1 MAKTDKPI
9 DQTTIDLLNEVTKQI
24 KDQNEQIAQNNFFNG
39 LGAKSNQMGSTGG
52 GYTISSSTGVQS
64 FQTTGITNI
73 QLINTSPAYTVTT
86 SGPFD
91 PVIEPSPY
99 IDMENEI
106 YKNEFEEFGGATVIN
121 ENKEVIVSV
130 GLIDSVSEYEDDLY
144 AKFPDGEIVPFNGH
158 IEKFSVEMYTR
169 NDFHRSDL
177 IGSEVKKVAICHVM
191 INDRLARIIEG
202 TDIQDLLIKI
212 DRAIEELKVMPFSIC
227 RDGINLLFREIYYNN
242 QPAIIENIDEINNL
256 LHIIPDTEFIEN
268 FTPPPYV
275 VENNESEEWIE
286 AFGAGM
292 MVHDYDEKIYWWRN
306 TADTS
311 TNEFK
316 ELHPQPTPVPA
327 PTQVPFQ
334 VPVPGTYPVPP
345 WPGTVVY
352 PQIAPWTWT
361 TPATQIIY
369 SQDSGTAVNFS
380 TTNDTI
386 GDAIVYSGN
395 DTIKDAFSVIN
406 NSVAKD
412 VYSSHF
418 RAKNNNSNY
427 HKPSKATEKFVQN
440 FRNNVEKLKKEKQ
453 NKMENEKNDK
463 DL

>member
-9 DQTTIDLLNEVTKQI
+9 DQKTIDLLNKATKQI

-64 FQTTGITNI
+64 FQTTGITYI
-73 QLINTSPAYTVTT
+73 PLINTSPTYTVTT

-202 TDIQDLLIKI
+202 TDIQDLLMKI

-292 MVHDYDEKIYWWRN
+292 MVHDYDEKIYWWHN

-316 ELHPQPTPVPA
+316 ELHPQPTPVPT
-327 PTQVPFQ
+327 PVPFQ
-334 VPVPGTYPVPP
+334 VPVPGTYPVP
-345 WPGTVVY
+345 GKVATGGY
-352 PQIAPWTWT
+352 PQISPWTWT
-361 TPATQIIY
+361 NPITNTQIIY
-369 SQDSGTAVNFS
+369 TQDTGTAVNYS
-380 TTNDTI
+380 AVNDTV
-386 GDAIVYSGN
+386 GDTIVYSGK
-395 DTIKDAFSVIN
+395 DSIKDAFSVIKPN
-406 NSVAKD
+406 GTKYTASKGHSANSK
-412 VYSSHF
+412 F
-418 RAKNNNSNY
+418 N
-427 HKPSKATEKFVQN
+427 PATEKFVQN
-440 FRNNVEKLKKEKQ
+440 FRNNVGKLRKEKQ
-453 NKMENEKNDK
+453 NKMENEKDDK